1 MRADARR
8 NQEKL
13 VAVAEQAFA
22 EHGAG
27 ASLDDIAKRAGVGP
41 GTLYRHFPTREALQE
56 AVYRGAIEELA
67 ARGTTLATTL
77 APGPALEAWV
87 TMLVEHMGARRDLAT
102 ALTASLGKQSEVFV
116 DSHRLMHSTGKALVE
131 AAKNAGV
138 VRADLDQRDLLWMA
152 HGVAQATE
160 GDGGAQRGERLL
172 SVLLAGMKPVSPDGA
187 AATTPEQR

>member
-1 MRADARR
+1 VRADARR
-8 NQEKL
+8 NREKI
-13 VAVAEQAFA
+13 VAVAEEAFA

-67 ARGTTLATTL
+67 ARGAALAATLP
-77 APGPALEAWV
+77 PGPALEGWM
-87 TMLVEHMGARRDLAT
+87 TMVVEHMGARRDLAT
-102 ALTASLGKQSEVFV
+102 ALTASLGKRSEVFV
-116 DSHRLMHSTGKALVE
+116 DSHRLMHSTGETLVE
-131 AAKNAGV
+131 AAKGAGA
-138 VRADLDQRDLLWMA
+138 VRADLDHRDLLWMA

-172 SVLLAGMKPVSPDGA
+172 SVLLAGMRAG
-187 AATTPEQR
+187 